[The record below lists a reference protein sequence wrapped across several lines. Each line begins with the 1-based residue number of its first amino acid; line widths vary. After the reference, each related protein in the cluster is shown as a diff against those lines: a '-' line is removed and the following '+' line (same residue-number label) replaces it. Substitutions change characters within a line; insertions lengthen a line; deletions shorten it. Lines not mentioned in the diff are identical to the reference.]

1 MIVRAEDFEAKTHPV
16 LLEPG
21 LPEEMRLDFKARG
34 MADTMNG
41 VECMEIVDECFYC
54 GKKLTTPY
62 VYWQGMPQSISLHQQ
77 CAARLA
83 LGLAQDGYAAAKG
96 AKPETERDA
105 AKWLETFAGKKE
117 YGLEDEE
124 IANQ

>member
-1 MIVRAEDFEAKTHPV
+1 MIVRSEDFEAKTHPV

-21 LPEEMRLDFKARG
+21 LPEEFKRELKARG

-41 VECMEIVDECFYC
+41 VECMEIVDECFSC

-62 VYWQGMPQSISLHQQ
+62 VYWQGLPHALSLHPQ

-83 LGLAQDGYAAAKG
+83 LGLAQDGYHAARGATARDGKG
-96 AKPETERDA
+96 GSHV
-105 AKWLETFAGKKE
+105 AGSVCLQK
-117 YGLEDEE
+117 GLRFGRG
-124 IANQ
+124 

>member
-1 MIVRAEDFEAKTHPV
+1 MIVRSEDFEAKTHPI

-21 LPEEMRLDFKARG
+21 LPDGLKQDLRTLG

-41 VECMEIVDECFYC
+41 VECMEIVDDCFYC

-62 VYWQGMPQSISLHQQ
+62 VYWQGAPQSISLHTQ

-83 LGLAQDGYAAAKG
+83 LGLAQDGYQAANG
-96 AKPETERDA
+96 HKPETERVA
-105 AKWLETFAGKKE
+105 TKWLDLFASKKE
-117 YGLEDEE
+117 YGVEGEDDGLP
-124 IANQ
+124 